1 MLIPQELQ
9 LSPKFSH
16 RYYFIFSLK
25 GLDLS
30 GKSLE
35 LFTTSQAL
43 F

>member
-1 MLIPQELQ
+1 MRIPTKNL
-9 LSPKFSH
+9 LSH
-16 RYYFIFSLK
+16 YFIFFLK